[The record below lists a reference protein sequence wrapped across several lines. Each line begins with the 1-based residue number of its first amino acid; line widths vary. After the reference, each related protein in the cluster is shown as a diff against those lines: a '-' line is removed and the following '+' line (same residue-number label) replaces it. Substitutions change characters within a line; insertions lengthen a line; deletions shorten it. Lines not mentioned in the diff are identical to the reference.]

1 MSFFQEAAER
11 VEVLI
16 GSEKLAAR
24 IAELGA
30 TISRDHAGRELA
42 LVGVLKGCFPF
53 YADLCRNIDLPLTCD
68 FIGLSSYGDKEETSG
83 VVRITSDL
91 TQPIKGKDVLVVEDI
106 VDTGLTL
113 QYLVRTLQLRQPA
126 SLRVC
131 ALLEKPARRRV
142 ENRIDYLGFTIEDYF
157 VVGYGLDY
165 AGRYRQLPFVGI
177 VLDTSL

>member
-1 MSFFQEAAER
+1 VIETGRLAENTR
-11 VEVLI
+11 CLLD
-16 GSEKLAAR
+16 EKT
-24 IAELGA
+24 IAEA
-30 TISRDHAGRELA
+30 VARMAEEIARDYRGQELV
-42 LVGVLKGCFPF
+42 LVCVLKGSMMLA
-53 YADLCRNIDLPLTCD
+53 ADLMRRLPLPVILD
-68 FIGLSSYGDKEETSG
+68 FIAISSYGDATETSG
-83 VVRITSDL
+83 VVSILKDL
-91 TQPIKGKDVLVVEDI
+91 EENIRGRHVLVVEDI

>member
-1 MSFFQEAAER
+1 MIETGRLAENTR
-11 VEVLI
+11 CLLD
-16 GSEKLAAR
+16 EKT
-24 IAELGA
+24 IAEA
-30 TISRDHAGRELA
+30 VARMAEEIARDYRGQELV
-42 LVGVLKGCFPF
+42 LVCVLKGSMMLA
-53 YADLCRNIDLPLTCD
+53 ADLMRRLPLPVILD
-68 FIGLSSYGDKEETSG
+68 FIAISSYGDATETSG
-83 VVRITSDL
+83 VVSILKDL
-91 TQPIKGKDVLVVEDI
+91 EENIRGRHVLVVEDI